1 MHRIY
6 FPRGSSRR
14 RLGCRLRP
22 LYRACLLAGVSLS
35 MFHATSLIPGHSL
48 QTPVISKTNSVRC
61 TQPIRKVPDRNDAN
75 PSQSS
80 PFVAFLFPPLLHD
93 HSIPYTVMTSTNT
106 IPLLRVA
113 FRVTAVALECALLS
127 RCFSCVTRLLG
138 TVGVSSSALTSVDI
152 EHAVIAQLAETN
164 AYKLS
169 FVRPVHFR
177 LMARI
182 R

>member
-1 MHRIY
+1 MG
-6 FPRGSSRR
+6 FG
-14 RLGCRLRP
+14 
-22 LYRACLLAGVSLS
+22 LS
-35 MFHATSLIPGHSL
+35 MFHTASPIPGYSL
-48 QTPVISKTNSVRC
+48 QTSVISKTNSARC
-61 TQPIRKVPDRNDAN
+61 TQSIRKAPDRNDAN

-80 PFVAFLFPPLLHD
+80 PLVAFLFLPSLHD
-93 HSIPYTVMTSTNT
+93 KSIPYTMTIYTNT

-127 RCFSCVTRLLG
+127 RCFLCVTRLLG

-169 FVRPVHFR
+169 FVRPAHFR

>member
-1 MHRIY
+1 M
-6 FPRGSSRR
+6 
-14 RLGCRLRP
+14 
-22 LYRACLLAGVSLS
+22 GVGLS
-35 MFHATSLIPGHSL
+35 MFHAASPIPGHSL
-48 QTPVISKTNSVRC
+48 QSSVIGETNSTEY
-61 TQPIRKVPDRNDAN
+61 TQPIRKAPDRNDAN

-80 PFVAFLFPPLLHD
+80 PFVAFLFPHSLHD
-93 HSIPYTVMTSTNT
+93 LSIPYTVMTNINT

-127 RCFSCVTRLLG
+127 RCFLCVTRLLG